1 LGASAVYEPT
11 GAGDAITV
19 SAGNVDIIGLTIRN
33 AGGDGVA
40 CTGAATLAL
49 RKAFN
54 TDNAGYGLSS
64 QGCNV
69 TIERTRFQ
77 RNPSGALKLT
87 AGTLEIRNN
96 ILDHNG
102 NGNLDQGNVSI
113 ANASGRFVFNT
124 MVQNS
129 SKGGGSRIGGIDC
142 TPASGL
148 TMLISRNIVS
158 ENGAGKAFGGNCTVP
173 TNANYIGKIADAK
186 FTNTTEYKLTMMS
199 PGTILR
205 DDLESLPDCMYGN
218 PPKYID
224 DYEGQ
229 TRPAGFCDRGADE
242 LKP

>member
-1 LGASAVYEPT
+1 VTHRVYVVGGPARVGKSALAQRLLRSDGIPWLPT
-11 GAGDAITV
+11 DVLRTV
-19 SAGNVDIIGLTIRN
+19 
-33 AGGDGVA
+33 
-40 CTGAATLAL
+40 L
-49 RKAFN
+49 RRV
-54 TDNAGYGLSS
+54 LP
-64 QGCNV
+64 
-69 TIERTRFQ
+69 E
-77 RNPSGALKLT
+77 
-87 AGTLEIRNN
+87 
-96 ILDHNG
+96 LDE
-102 NGNLDQGNVSI
+102 LDQGNVSI